1 MTNNDLI
8 AKPTGEGTQQI
19 VIRRPDADSP
29 GYWRRNIAIL
39 EFRERIQ
46 GGDISGITEML
57 KFLAQFVTEPAGDEE
72 KFNAL
77 LDASQNQWMQIL
89 DVIAGE
95 DSKNVLPTAT
105 DGS

>member
-1 MTNNDLI
+1 MTENDLI
-8 AKPTGEGTQQI
+8 AEPTGQGTTRI
-19 VIRRPDADSP
+19 VIRRPSSDSP

-46 GGDISGITEML
+46 EGDISGITGML
-57 KFLAQFVTEPAGDEE
+57 KFLTQFVTEPSDDEE
-72 KFNAL
+72 KLNAL

-89 DVIAGE
+89 DVIAGD

-105 DGS
+105 GES